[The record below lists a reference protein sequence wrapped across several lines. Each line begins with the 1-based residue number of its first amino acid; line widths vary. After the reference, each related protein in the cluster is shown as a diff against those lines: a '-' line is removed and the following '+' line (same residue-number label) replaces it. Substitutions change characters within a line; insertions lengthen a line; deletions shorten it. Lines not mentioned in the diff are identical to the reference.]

1 MICWAKIVVSGLLA
15 TAVVATLAWAD
26 PRRSREESPLPPS
39 PPSPAPSDN
48 SRKHFAGKLPITQ
61 LNEQEAILHAL
72 NRLGF
77 GPHPG
82 EVEQIQK
89 TGLETWIQAQLHPEN
104 IADPVIDAR
113 LAEYPAL
120 GLSAA
125 SLFEKYPPTDVAAK
139 RLGMKVDEYQKHVQ
153 DLAKQPPGM
162 SSLPFKD
169 QQEIV
174 NELMQAKLV
183 RAIYS
188 ER

>member
-1 MICWAKIVVSGLLA
+1 MIRRAKIVGSRLLA
-15 TAVVATLAWAD
+15 TAAIAMLAWAST
-26 PRRSREESPLPPS
+26 PQAKAIP
-39 PPSPAPSDN
+39 PAPPQPGRNDN
-48 SRKHFAGKLPITQ
+48 SRKQFAGKLPITE

-104 IADPVIDAR
+104 VADPVVDAR

-125 SLFEKYPPTDVAAK
+125 SLFDKYPPTDVAAK
-139 RLGMKVDEYQKHVQ
+139 RLGMKVDEYQKHLQ
-153 DLAKQPPGM
+153 DLAKQPQGM
-162 SSLPFKD
+162 DSPPFKD

-174 NELMQAKLV
+174 NELLQ
-183 RAIYS
+183 
-188 ER
+188 